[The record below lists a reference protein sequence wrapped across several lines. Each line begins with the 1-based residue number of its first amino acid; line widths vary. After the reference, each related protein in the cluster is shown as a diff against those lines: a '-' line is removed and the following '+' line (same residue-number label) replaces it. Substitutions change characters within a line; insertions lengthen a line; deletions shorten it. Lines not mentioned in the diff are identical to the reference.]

1 MHNDAF
7 GILHCYR
14 CAIKRYRAPRVGP
27 ALRERGTVQVMEMFR
42 LDGKAAFVTGGARNL
57 GHDMALALA
66 EAGADVAVTSRDL
79 ASAQQAA
86 ERIADATGR
95 RALGVRLDVRDE
107 DQVEAAVDEVLAAF
121 GRIDILVNNAG
132 NVTSTPENAP
142 FERRPLEL
150 WRETLEIN
158 LTGVFLCSKH
168 VVAKSMKPARSGVIV
183 NIASTA
189 GLVGKDRRV
198 YEGTDMGG
206 ATLDYHAAKGGVV
219 NMTRDMA
226 VYLAPDG
233 IRVNA
238 ISPGGFWRAQDGT
251 FVARYCAA
259 VPMARMGIDG
269 KELKGAVVF
278 LASEAS
284 SYVTGHNLVVD
295 GGLTA
300 W

>member
-1 MHNDAF
+1 MNVWDLF
-7 GILHCYR
+7 NLER
-14 CAIKRYRAPRVGP
+14 KTAI
-27 ALRERGTVQVMEMFR
+27 
-42 LDGKAAFVTGGARNL
+42 VTGAARNL
-57 GHDMALALA
+57 GYDMALALA
-66 EAGADVAVTSRDL
+66 EAGATVAVTSRRL
-79 ASAQQAA
+79 ESARESA
-86 ERIADATGR
+86 EAITAATGR
-95 RALGVRLDVRDE
+95 RTLPLRLDVCSE
-107 DQVEAAVDEVLAAF
+107 AEEGTMVEAALAEF

-132 NVTSTPENAP
+132 NVVSTPESAP
-142 FERRPLEL
+142 FEKR
-150 WRETLEIN
+150 TLEDWQHTIDVN

-168 VVAKSMKPARSGVIV
+168 VVAKAMKPAKSGVII
-183 NIASTA
+183 NIGSTA
-189 GLVGKDRRV
+189 GIVGKDRRI
-198 YEGTDMGG
+198 YCGTEIGG

-233 IRVNA
+233 IRVNC
-238 ISPGGFWRAQDGT
+238 ISPGGFWRGHSET
-251 FVARYCAA
+251 FTRQYSAG
-259 VPMARMGIDG
+259 VPMGRMGEDG